1 MTIKT
6 LVEFAQA
13 VEDGHEIERLINNW
27 ASFEARLFSVD
38 YIVELIDCGHLRI
51 KQGPKKIDLSFLCG
65 SGIDCEF
72 KVKGQIGYPVIGEL
86 ASIQSGEYELLN
98 GAFWH
103 HCRPRMNHWHSP
115 LNSNLCGVWNV
126 ISNAGF
132 VVEKA
137 TDIEGVVTDFK
148 ITGIKEGY
156 TL

>member
-13 VEDGHEIERLINNW
+13 VEDGKKVMVGSLP
-27 ASFEARLFSVD
+27 L
-38 YIVELIDCGHLRI
+38 CGIGKLTFAALTDAIANGDVRI
-51 KQGPKKIDLSFLCG
+51 KQGPKKIYLSFLVG

-72 KVKGQIGYPVIGEL
+72 KDKGQIGYPVIGEL

-98 GAFWH
+98 GTFWH
-103 HCRPRMNHWHSP
+103 HCRPRMNHWHSVH
-115 LNSNLCGVWNV
+115 NLKDLSFHQ
-126 ISNAGF
+126 ILENAGF
-132 VVEKA
+132 ELEFVGGNDTPVEA
-137 TDIEGVVTDFK
+137 FK